1 LKFHQSISSFGKIEV
16 NLFSQ
21 EIIMTS
27 DLQTRSINA
36 LRFLSADGVQKAN
49 SGHPGLPMGGAAMAY
64 TIWTRHLRHNPR
76 NPKWAGRDR
85 FILSGGHGSMLL
97 YSLLHLTGYDL
108 PLDELKN
115 FRQWGS
121 LTPGHPEYGL
131 TPGVEMTTGPLGQ
144 GFATGVGMAIAAS
157 HLAAT
162 FNQQGQNIIDPFI
175 YAIVTDGD
183 LMEGV
188 ASEAASLAGHLS
200 LGRLIYLYD
209 DNHISIDGSTDLAF
223 TEDRAVRFRA
233 YGWQVLRVDDG
244 NDVEAMDKMIQEAK
258 LDPRPSLIMCRTTI
272 GFGAPNRQGTSK
284 AHGEPLGDEELNA
297 AKDNLGWP
305 KEPRF
310 FIPDDVLEFYR
321 KAVDKG
327 RELEYDWRMRFDA
340 YKRIHPALGAE
351 LQRRLNG
358 ELPEDWQSA
367 LPVFP
372 VDAKGMGTRVASGK
386 VINAL
391 APKLPELIG
400 GSADLAPSNNTKID
414 GVPDFQK
421 DSYAG
426 CNFHFGVREHA
437 MGAALNGMAVFGGV
451 IPYGATFLVFAD
463 YMRPAIR
470 LAALSHIPSIF
481 IFTHDSV
488 GLGEDGPTHQ
498 PIEQLL
504 SLRIIPNLVVIRPA
518 DANETAQ
525 AWKVAIE
532 RRDGPTVLAL
542 SRQNLPTLDMT
553 AQVEKGAYV
562 VKDFGQPEIILMA
575 SGSEV
580 PLILEAAQKLADE
593 GKGVRVVS
601 FPSWELFEKQDSAYR
616 ESVLPKAISKRLV
629 VEAGSGI
636 GWEKYAKSA
645 ISIDHFG
652 ASAPAKIIFEKF
664 GFTVENVVA
673 KAKEL

>member
-1 LKFHQSISSFGKIEV
+1 
-16 NLFSQ
+16 
-21 EIIMTS
+21 MTS
-27 DLQTRSINA
+27 DLQTRSINT

-108 PLDELKN
+108 PLEELKN

-162 FNQQGQNIIDPFI
+162 FNQRGHEIIDPFI

-188 ASEAASLAGHLS
+188 SSEAASLAGHLS

-209 DNHISIDGSTDLAF
+209 DNHISIDGSTDLSF

-244 NDVEAMDKMIQEAK
+244 NDVEAIDKMIQEAK
-258 LDPRPSLIMCRTTI
+258 TDLRPTLIMCRTTI

-327 RELEYDWRMRFDA
+327 REIEYDWRMRFDA
-340 YKRIHPALGAE
+340 FKRIHPILGVE
-351 LQRRLNG
+351 LQCRLNG
-358 ELPEDWQSA
+358 EFPENWTSA

-386 VINAL
+386 TINAI
-391 APKLPELIG
+391 AAMLPELIG

-414 GVPDFQK
+414 GVPAFQK
-421 DSYAG
+421 DSYQG
-426 CNFHFGVREHA
+426 RNFHFGVREHA

-470 LAALSHIPSIF
+470 LAALSHYPSIF

-498 PIEQLL
+498 PIEQLT

-532 RRDGPTVLAL
+532 RRNGPTVLAL
-542 SRQNLPTLDMT
+542 SRQNLPTIDAT
-553 AQVEKGAYV
+553 VQVEKGAYV
-562 VKDFGQPEIILMA
+562 LKDFGTPEMILMA

-580 PLILEAAQKLADE
+580 GLILESAQKLADE

-601 FPSWELFEKQDSAYR
+601 FPSWELFEKQDETYR
-616 ESVLPKAISKRLV
+616 ESVLPKNIQKRLA
-629 VEAGSGI
+629 VEAGVGI
-636 GWEKYAKSA
+636 GWDRYAKSV
-645 ISIDHFG
+645 ISIERYG
-652 ASAPAKIIFEKF
+652 ASAPAKVIFEKL

>member
-1 LKFHQSISSFGKIEV
+1 
-16 NLFSQ
+16 
-21 EIIMTS
+21 MTS
-27 DLQTRSINA
+27 DLQSRSINA

-162 FNQQGQNIIDPFI
+162 FNQQGHNIIDPFI

-188 ASEAASLAGHLS
+188 TSEAASLAGHLS

-209 DNHISIDGSTDLAF
+209 DNHISIDGSTDLSF
-223 TEDRAVRFRA
+223 TEDRAVRFRS

-258 LDPRPSLIMCRTTI
+258 LDPRPSLIMCRTII

-297 AKDNLGWP
+297 AKDNLGWQ

-321 KAVDKG
+321 KAVERG
-327 RELEYDWRMRFDA
+327 REIEYDWKMRFDA

-358 ELPEDWQSA
+358 ELPADWQSA

-386 VINAL
+386 TINAI
-391 APKLPELIG
+391 AATLPELIG

-414 GVPDFQK
+414 GAPAFQK
-421 DSYAG
+421 DSYQG
-426 CNFHFGVREHA
+426 RNFHFGVREHA

-463 YMRPAIR
+463 YVRPAIR

-481 IFTHDSV
+481 IFTHDSI

-498 PIEQLL
+498 PIEQLT

-532 RRDGPTVLAL
+532 RRNGPTVLAL
-542 SRQNLPTLDMT
+542 SRQNLPTMDAT
-553 AQVEKGAYV
+553 VQVEKGAYV
-562 VKDFGQPEIILMA
+562 LKDFGQPEMILMA

-580 PLILEAAQKLADE
+580 GLILEAAQKLADE

-601 FPSWELFEKQDSAYR
+601 FPSWELFEKQDQAYR
-616 ESVLPKAISKRLV
+616 ESVLPKNIQKRLA

-645 ISIDHFG
+645 ICIDHFG